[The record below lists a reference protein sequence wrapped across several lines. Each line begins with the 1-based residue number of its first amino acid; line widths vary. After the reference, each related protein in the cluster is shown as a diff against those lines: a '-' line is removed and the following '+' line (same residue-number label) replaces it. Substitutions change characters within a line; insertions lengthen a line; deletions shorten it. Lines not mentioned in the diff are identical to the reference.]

1 MLIDTHC
8 HVHEASYPID
18 SDEARERARQA
29 GVEKLICVGTDQQ
42 SSLEAVEFAN
52 TRDGVYASIGV
63 HPHESSHGWGSLNG
77 LNSEKIVAIGEI
89 GLDYY
94 YTHSPREIQIEALEA
109 QLHLATN
116 RQLPVI
122 FHVRN
127 AFKDFW
133 PILDNFSS
141 ITGVLHS
148 FTDTN
153 LTLENALSR
162 GFLIGVN
169 GISVFT
175 KDKEQQS
182 MFASIPLDTLL
193 LETDAPFLTPPPFR
207 GKVNEPAFV
216 KYVAEH
222 HARVRNISYEQLE
235 RATFANA
242 TALFAL

>member
-148 FTDTN
+148 FTDTK